1 MTIVQSTIQINVTVY
16 IDGNSELLEG
26 SINNEQFI
34 EVLTFQTA
42 FMFRNGV
49 YTSIFWKSKSKSIF
63 ESELQ

>member
-49 YTSIFWKSKSKSIF
+49 
-63 ESELQ
+63 

>member
-49 YTSIFWKSKSKSIF
+49 YTSIF
-63 ESELQ
+63 